1 MGEKSRFSSTPN
13 EHNQSPEPGEELDY
27 PRLAGKPT
35 KPSCSPNR
43 VAVLPVVRLGWMS
56 LEWSPSTGFFLSE
69 SMSAMFTAGMVSD
82 GLFLLLVRKN
92 SASIF
97 SLDCLDPLV

>member
-1 MGEKSRFSSTPN
+1 
-13 EHNQSPEPGEELDY
+13 
-27 PRLAGKPT
+27 
-35 KPSCSPNR
+35 
-43 VAVLPVVRLGWMS
+43 
-56 LEWSPSTGFFLSE
+56 
-69 SMSAMFTAGMVSD
+69 MSAMFTAGMVSD